1 MAYAVGMITLLA
13 THHANERAR
22 ERIGWHRRTL
32 DRMLERVFYDGLGP
46 CDCPSRLHEFI
57 AASVTAEACAL
68 TRIYGEHLYIFT
80 RDQPNVVVL
89 KTVYP
94 LPAALKST
102 AHRARHRHNVLAA

>member
-1 MAYAVGMITLLA
+1 MITAMITLLA

-32 DRMLERVFYDGLGP
+32 ERMLERVFYDGLGLG
-46 CDCPSRLHEFI
+46 DCPRRLHEFI
-57 AASVTAEACAL
+57 TANVTSDACGL
-68 TRIYGEHLYIFT
+68 TRIYGEHLYVFAS
-80 RDQPNVVVL
+80 DQPNVVVL

-102 AHRARHRHNVLAA
+102 AHRARDRHNALAA

>member
-1 MAYAVGMITLLA
+1 MITLLA
-13 THHANERAR
+13 THHANARAR

-32 DRMLERVFYDGLGP
+32 DRMLERVFYDGLGLS
-46 CDCPSRLHEFI
+46 DCPRRLHELI
-57 AASVTAEACAL
+57 AASVTAEISGL
-68 TRIYGEHLYIFT
+68 TRIYGEHLYVFA

-102 AHRARHRHNVLAA
+102 AHRARHRHHALAA

>member
-1 MAYAVGMITLLA
+1 MITLLA
-13 THHANERAR
+13 SCHANERAR

-46 CDCPSRLHEFI
+46 TDCQGRLNEFM

-68 TRIYGEHLYIFT
+68 TRIYGEHLFIFAS
-80 RDQPNVVVL
+80 DQPNVVVL

-94 LPAALKST
+94 LPAQLKST
-102 AHRARHRHNVLAA
+102 AHRARYRHNALAA